1 VLIRSWCNR
10 DHAEPHLELLG
21 AVIVAAR
28 KLRQLP
34 LKMSQRNSRRQSTTG
49 QPAVPQNPL
58 EEVPQYED
66 MIAQY
71 EDMIAQLEDR
81 IVQLEEEHSNEIE
94 ELNLDL
100 ADERTRLREAM
111 EDVTQFSKI
120 RLPYEAKVQLLLM
133 VRSTSKRVSFVLLSD
148 SRDALMVNL
157 YQKVPAYEV
166 RQRIEQFSPDLLVLL
181 PSQSTAPLLR
191 HHFSFLPIRQL
202 FPL

>member
-1 VLIRSWCNR
+1 MLIRSWCNR
-10 DHAEPHLELLG
+10 DRAEPHLELLG

-111 EDVTQFSKI
+111 EDVTQFLQNTPPI
-120 RLPYEAKVQLLLM
+120 RSQSSAAPNGTVHVKEGI
-133 VRSTSKRVSFVLLSD
+133 VR
-148 SRDALMVNL
+148 AL
-157 YQKVPAYEV
+157 V
-166 RQRIEQFSPDLLVLL
+166 RQPRRLDGEFVPESTRI
-181 PSQSTAPLLR
+181 
-191 HHFSFLPIRQL
+191 
-202 FPL
+202 